1 MHIYLDQVFLPHAA
15 DVQGVYDDA
24 EKFLSHHCNP
34 LFLDCVRPSEY
45 RCCKL
50 NKLRVILDN
59 TKHTFKHEG
68 ADPIISANLYLA
80 VFQAVLPLGK

>member
-1 MHIYLDQVFLPHAA
+1 MLSTAMLTKIEGVHMGLP
-15 DVQGVYDDA
+15 
-24 EKFLSHHCNP
+24 HHCNP

-80 VFQAVLPLGK
+80 VVQAVLPLGK